1 MTYPLRLWKLTNM
14 LLSIPVFGSV
24 IELCFIY
31 NRLSTNTDLYK
42 IDIVQYAIPH
52 THPQPKGTVVQSESF
67 VC

>member
-1 MTYPLRLWKLTNM
+1 M